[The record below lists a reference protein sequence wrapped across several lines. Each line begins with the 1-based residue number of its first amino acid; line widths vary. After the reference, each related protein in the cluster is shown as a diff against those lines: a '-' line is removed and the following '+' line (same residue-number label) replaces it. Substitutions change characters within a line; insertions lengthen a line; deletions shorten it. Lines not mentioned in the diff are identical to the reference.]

1 MPMRST
7 LVLTFLAGLVV
18 GLLMATAVGWQR
30 QVQAQGWLETARRAE
45 KPSNW
50 EYKVVSLPFEDNEA
64 ATDKLNQLADD
75 RWEYAFSHRAIL
87 AFRRPKQ

>member
-1 MPMRST
+1 MRGK
-7 LVLTFLAGLVV
+7 LVLTFLAGLAV
-18 GLLMATAVGWQR
+18 GLMVVAVAGWQR
-30 QVQAQGWLETARRAE
+30 QVQAQGRLEPARRAE
-45 KPSNW
+45 KPLQW

-87 AFRRPKQ
+87 AFRRPKLP